1 MSVMRELE
9 KTQKIDL
16 LKFWVSRY
24 LRITPLF
31 AAIILAMVSFL
42 KYFGNGPLFS
52 ATNDR
57 FVPDCERYW
66 WSALLHVQNYVNPN
80 NVCLVHSW
88 YLSVDMQLFFLSPII
103 LYPLWRFGKYF
114 IGVILAIIVGTM
126 GGSFAVAFINEF
138 PAFPARA

>member
-1 MSVMRELE
+1 MSVMRELQ
-9 KTQKIDL
+9 KTQKINL
-16 LKFWVSRY
+16 FKFWAFRY

-31 AAIILAMVSFL
+31 AAIILGMVSIL
-42 KYFGNGPLFS
+42 RYFGNGPLFWAIS
-52 ATNDR
+52 DN

-88 YLSVDMQLFFLSPII
+88 YLSIDIQLYFLAPLV
-103 LYPLWRFGKYF
+103 LYPLWRFGKF
-114 IGVILAIIVGTM
+114 FVGVIPLIIVGTM
-126 GGSFAVAFINEF
+126 GGAFAVAMIHDF